1 MRIDLG
7 YVLGHLSE
15 LVLFLYFAN
24 TVFLPKRSYLQSIV
38 LSAAGYVLL
47 FIVGLFGYPQISI
60 IMFSVVNFV
69 LLAALY
75 RVRIS
80 AAVFYSLILN
90 FLSVTGEYI
99 IMYIVGLDYSK
110 LPLLDITPNQ
120 SLAVTVGGKMIYLL
134 GILLIKHYTNNKN
147 EKNDLLLVLAA
158 VPLATIISLTY
169 IMTSSMEHQAFTIVC
184 IMFILINAVTFAISE
199 IISRKSREL
208 RILQAEY
215 DRSKAEL
222 SEYELLSEKY
232 ENLRMI
238 RHDFRKQLNVLKRL
252 IPADNERANE
262 FVSQMEQAQRDVSY
276 AKYSDNR
283 ILNILLREKADEC
296 RERGINIHIQ
306 STSPVFGFISDI
318 DTVTIF
324 SNLLDNAIE
333 AASRSAEKEIFV
345 DMYTVNGTYSTFKT
359 ENSADYEPIV
369 LDGILRTQ
377 KLRTDIHGLGIK
389 SINNALK
396 KYDSELSWSYDR
408 ENKFFRSV
416 VVVHQK

>member
-1 MRIDLG
+1 
-7 YVLGHLSE
+7 
-15 LVLFLYFAN
+15 
-24 TVFLPKRSYLQSIV
+24 
-38 LSAAGYVLL
+38 
-47 FIVGLFGYPQISI
+47 
-60 IMFSVVNFV
+60 
-69 LLAALY
+69 
-75 RVRIS
+75 
-80 AAVFYSLILN
+80 
-90 FLSVTGEYI
+90 
-99 IMYIVGLDYSK
+99 
-110 LPLLDITPNQ
+110 
-120 SLAVTVGGKMIYLL
+120 LL